1 MSQDL
6 LFGEIDCYVFDIY
19 FLENFSAHDPGGV
32 KKVGEFQLRTVF
44 FNAEVLMK
52 PGRFNFFSL
61 LFSISRAMPV
71 APGFKSSNLGYCV
84 ISSTSVLQLFFHF
97 LSPMVDAS
105 GIEPLN

>member
-6 LFGEIDCYVFDIY
+6 LFREIDCYVFEIY

-52 PGRFNFFSL
+52 PGRLKKFSL
-61 LFSISRAMPV
+61 LFTVSRA
-71 APGFKSSNLGYCV
+71 
-84 ISSTSVLQLFFHF
+84 
-97 LSPMVDAS
+97 S
-105 GIEPLN
+105 GTGIQTLELRFMC

>member
-6 LFGEIDCYVFDIY
+6 LFGEIDCYVFEI

-52 PGRFNFFSL
+52 PGRLKFF
-61 LFSISRAMPV
+61 FIA
-71 APGFKSSNLGYCV
+71 FLGIQGQWIQTLKLRLV
-84 ISSTSVLQLFFHF
+84 
-97 LSPMVDAS
+97 
-105 GIEPLN
+105 